1 MTHLSPST
9 QQALARIATAP
20 ATSDQGRRPPP
31 PDPLALAACPMPQ
44 RCRQPCDTC
53 AVVARRVVEAWTG
66 AEPDANRYDLPSHTP
81 PSP

>member
-9 QQALARIATAP
+9 QAALARLRTAP

-44 RCRQPCDTC
+44 RCPMPCDTC
-53 AVVARRVVEAWTG
+53 SVVARRVVTEYTNTG
-66 AEPDANRYDLPSHTP
+66 EQR
-81 PSP
+81 